1 MKLAELFITLG
12 LDPGEFEKGV
22 RDAIKESNKLKTQT
36 TKDAQSIGSVWKN
49 ALSVSIGNLWSRG
62 VSAAVSAMGKM
73 AKQGIAMA
81 SDLEEVQ
88 NVVDKTFTKM
98 SASIDTWAKSAMSSF
113 GMGELAAKQYV
124 STMGAM
130 LKSMGLSEM
139 EFYDMSTALT
149 QLAGD
154 MASFYNLDHEDAFN
168 KIRSGISGETE
179 PLKQLGI
186 NMSVANL
193 EAFALAEGIEKAY
206 SEMSQSEQV
215 MLRYNYLMNATSDA
229 QGDFAQTIDSYAN
242 QSRLLSENWDKLWTN
257 IGSLFTPM
265 LTNVLEGINSLFGT
279 ENKSKTEA
287 TALTESFVQTSAQ
300 IGVTHARA
308 DALIG
313 VLEELEAAGVDTA
326 DEQLRWNTT
335 LEELQELLPGISTL
349 IDQETNSIIGGTN
362 ALREFNEEWKNNAI
376 AAGKAEYL
384 EELYKGYG
392 RKLAE
397 RDSLK
402 VQYDITGAQATAVSE
417 RLTVA
422 HANLVDTI
430 DTQVSKMKDED
441 TKNIWDLIKK
451 NPGWMDAVI
460 ASMRYPEWY
469 SPSLVATNLK
479 TGYNSKT
486 GKYDGVK
493 ATEEQADLVEGFLTE
508 AFTREKYPSAFV
520 EIDAIQDE
528 GTALLDQQSDTWDA
542 IEKADKEI
550 KDYELR
556 MQGLDKLWEK
566 DTDLTEE
573 QSAAYRNAAS
583 AITTA
588 ADAMK
593 DVTDGWFG
601 AEPAMEENITL
612 TEEMAEAYTSMAES
626 VIKAVDSMA
635 SGWGRAERV
644 GTQSARTTVR
654 NLKSQLDQLNQ
665 YNEQLDILRDSGYF
679 SEEMLAMLAS
689 GGAENMAVTAGFA
702 KEVQRAQKGNAS
714 SVENL
719 EAASSYYEQIAAAKA
734 DLAETML
741 EMKLSVDEDSLSGA
755 IVTGMSGLA
764 LNVNVNASALAD
776 ALTPFI
782 SANIAR
788 DNTTSGK
795 TGG

>member
-22 RDAIKESNKLKTQT
+22 QDAIKESNKLKTQT
-36 TKDAQSIGSVWKN
+36 SKDAQSIGSVWKN
-49 ALSVSIGNLWSRG
+49 ALSVSVGNLWSRG
-62 VSAAVSAMGKM
+62 VSAAVSMMGKM

-130 LKSMGLSEM
+130 LKSMGLSET
-139 EFYDMSTALT
+139 EFFDMSTALT
-149 QLAGD
+149 RLAGD

-206 SEMSQSEQV
+206 NQMSQSEQV

-257 IGSLFTPM
+257 IGSLFTPA
-265 LTNVLEGINSLFGT
+265 LTSALESINSLFGT
-279 ENKSKTEA
+279 EKGKTTA
-287 TALTESFVQTSAQ
+287 TVLTESFKESSAQ
-300 IGVTHARA
+300 ISVTHVRA

-313 VLEELEAAGVDTA
+313 VLAELEAAGVDTA
-326 DEQLRWNTT
+326 DEQLRWNTA
-335 LEELQELLPGISTL
+335 LEELQELLPGISSL

-362 ALREFNEEWKNNAI
+362 ALKEYNEEWKKNAI
-376 AAGKAEYL
+376 TAGKMEYV
-384 EELYKGYG
+384 EDLYKGYG
-392 RKLAE
+392 SKIAE
-397 RDSLK
+397 EAELQA
-402 VQYDITGAQATAVSE
+402 QYDIAGAQLLALWNNQEEEKT
-417 RLTVA
+417 RII
-422 HANLVDTI
+422 NRI
-430 DTQVSKMKDED
+430 DEQVGKMKDQS
-441 TKNIWDLIKK
+441 TKDIWSLIKSS
-451 NPGWMDAVI
+451 GWTDAVVQR
-460 ASMRYPEWY
+460 MLYPE
-469 SPSLVATNLK
+469 SSNEGLFKTNLK
-479 TGYNSKT
+479 TGIYN
-486 GKYDGVK
+486 GVS
-493 ATEEQADLVEGFLTE
+493 ATDEQAETVLGFTDVFSQKNYPLFYTDYNAIEEEVGKVSLEKSQAWADLQKAKE
-508 AFTREKYPSAFV
+508 
-520 EIDAIQDE
+520 EID
-528 GTALLDQQSDTWDA
+528 
-542 IEKADKEI
+542 
-550 KDYELR
+550 DYER
-556 MQGLDKLWEK
+556 RIKNLDVILEE
-566 DTDLTEE
+566 DADLTEE
-573 QSAAYRNAAS
+573 QSAAYRNVAS

-593 DVTDGWFG
+593 DATDGWFD

-612 TEEMAEAYTSMAES
+612 TEEMVEAYTSMAES

-719 EAASSYYEQIAAAKA
+719 EAASSYYEQLAAAKA

-741 EMKLSVDEDSLSGA
+741 EMKLTVDEDSLSGA

>member
-22 RDAIKESNKLKTQT
+22 KEVIKESKKLKTQT
-36 TKDAQSIGSVWKN
+36 SKDAQEVSGIWKKVMTFS
-49 ALSVSIGNLWSRG
+49 LGNFMYRG
-62 VSAAVSAMGKM
+62 VSAAISSMGKM

-149 QLAGD
+149 RLAGD

-206 SEMSQSEQV
+206 SQMSQSEQV

-308 DALIG
+308 EALIG

-335 LEELQELLPGISTL
+335 LEELQELLPGISSL

-362 ALREFNEEWKNNAI
+362 ALREFNEEWKENAI
-376 AAGKAEYL
+376 TAGKAEYL

-397 RDSLK
+397 RQDLQA
-402 VQYDITGAQATAVSE
+402 QYDAKSVQFEADNDQLRVAE
-417 RLTVA
+417 ENLTK
-422 HANLVDTI
+422 TI
-430 DTQVSKMKDED
+430 DDQVSKMYDKD
-441 TKNIWDLIKK
+441 TKYIWNNVIKNNPDLL
-451 NPGWMDAVI
+451 DAVLL
-460 ASMRYPEWY
+460 SMQYPEWY
-469 SPSLVATNLK
+469 PADAVANLFK
-479 TGYNSKT
+479 EGRY
-486 GKYDGVK
+486 GGVK
-493 ATEEQADLVEGFLTE
+493 ASEEQAGLVEGFLTE
-508 AFTREKYPSAFV
+508 AFTREKYPSAFI
-520 EIDAIQDE
+520 EIDAVKDAGLPVIDDMVELDE
-528 GTALLDQQSDTWDA
+528 Q
-542 IEKADKEI
+542 IE
-550 KDYELR
+550 
-556 MQGLDKLWEK
+556 GLDIELEDYKRRIENFDATLEK

-573 QSAAYRNAAS
+573 QSAAYRNVAS
-583 AITTA
+583 SITMA
-588 ADAMK
+588 ADA
-593 DVTDGWFG
+593 TDGLFD

-741 EMKLSVDEDSLSGA
+741 EMKLTVDEDSLSGA

>member
-22 RDAIKESNKLKTQT
+22 KEVIKESKKLKTQT
-36 TKDAQSIGSVWKN
+36 SKDAQEVSGIWKKVMTFS
-49 ALSVSIGNLWSRG
+49 LGNFMYRG
-62 VSAAVSAMGKM
+62 VSAAISSMGKM

-149 QLAGD
+149 RLAGD
-154 MASFYNLDHEDAFN
+154 MSSFYNLDHEDAFN

-193 EAFALAEGIEKAY
+193 EAFALAEGIEKTY
-206 SEMSQSEQV
+206 SQMSQSEQV

-308 DALIG
+308 EALIG

-335 LEELQELLPGISTL
+335 LEELQELLPGISSL

-362 ALREFNEEWKNNAI
+362 ALREFNEEWKENAI
-376 AAGKAEYL
+376 TAGKAEYL

-392 RKLAE
+392 RKLSE
-397 RDSLK
+397 RQDLQA
-402 VQYDITGAQATAVSE
+402 QYDAKSVQFEAANEQLRVAKE
-417 RLTVA
+417 NLTK
-422 HANLVDTI
+422 TI
-430 DTQVSKMKDED
+430 DDQVSKMYDKD
-441 TKNIWDLIKK
+441 TQYIWNNVIKNNPDLL
-451 NPGWMDAVI
+451 DAVFL
-460 ASMRYPEWY
+460 SMRDPEWY
-469 SPSLVATNLK
+469 PADAVASLFQE
-479 TGYNSKT
+479 GHY
-486 GKYDGVK
+486 GGVK
-493 ATEEQADLVEGFLTE
+493 ASEEQAGLVEGFLTE
-508 AFTREKYPSAFV
+508 AFTREKYPSAFI
-520 EIDAIQDE
+520 EIDAVSDAGLTVLDDMAELDE
-528 GTALLDQQSDTWDA
+528 Q
-542 IEKADKEI
+542 IE
-550 KDYELR
+550 
-556 MQGLDKLWEK
+556 GLDIELEDYKRRIENFDATLEK

-573 QSAAYRNAAS
+573 QSAAYRNVAS

-593 DVTDGWFG
+593 DATDGWFG

-719 EAASSYYEQIAAAKA
+719 EAASSYYEQLAAAKA

-741 EMKLSVDEDSLSGA
+741 EMKLTVDEDSLSGA